1 NLAALQTDGGA
12 ASTLLKSRLY
22 LSGVLSHCVAALRP
36 GRLQESWSAAAT
48 LAQLTCCCCVGV
60 QPGRHSEAFHRLFL
74 PSVVDALLSL
84 AGQLMRRAE
93 RCSLFRT
100 LMDSVGRLLSAHAQ
114 LSAHGQ
120 SDHRLL
126 IRHAADRDADPH
138 SSVLNLNSLLHA
150 SQGRSQVSLWVT
162 WVETSPV
169 RLSAGLDSL
178 LDKDWRGRGFD
189 QDVDQL
195 IALVSTEHVQ
205 AACVIQAAWRSYRTR
220 RRVKS
225 LSRAV
230 STLQRRYRARR
241 RRQQQQTEARRW
253 EEELSYQVFV
263 RRQQARRRF
272 HQKQRRLLQLLP
284 ADQVQS
290 YLQEVERRAAVVI
303 QSFWRG
309 FRERRR
315 YQDTQRHTL
324 RQTQKRQQAAMT
336 LQTAVCP
343 PHKKTLLDPFG
354 TMLCIKGLKAGN
366 TSRSPL
372 LPPSSALEALQPR
385 PVSGSRSCPLPFSR
399 TLPLPSALLL
409 LLPYPSTSG
418 SADHQL
424 VQHVAYQP
432 IN

>member
-1 NLAALQTDGGA
+1 MKEEELQELKRKLEEEELTQDQRIRLLNSSLNKALNLAALQTDGGA

-114 LSAHGQ
+114 LSAHVISSAHYEQIQMCDDVAVTLLCVQMWIQICTTSRNFLSELSDDSALLLLNEAVGQ
-120 SDHRLL
+120 LALSSDSTVGGASIRL
-126 IRHAADRDADPH
+126 I
-138 SSVLNLNSLLHA
+138 LLMA
-150 SQGRSQVSLWVT
+150 NQLKL
-162 WVETSPV
+162 
-169 RLSAGLDSL
+169 RLQPLLLSFRGLDSL

-195 IALVSTEHVQ
+195 IALVQSGQGVLMSGSQVSTEHVQ

-343 PHKKTLLDPFG
+343 PVPT
-354 TMLCIKGLKAGN
+354 
-366 TSRSPL
+366 
-372 LPPSSALEALQPR
+372 
-385 PVSGSRSCPLPFSR
+385 
-399 TLPLPSALLL
+399 
-409 LLPYPSTSG
+409 
-418 SADHQL
+418 
-424 VQHVAYQP
+424 
-432 IN
+432 